1 MAIVYDVEISVKV
14 KTDDLDNPLSREVT
28 ITLPNST
35 YERVSSIWP
44 EVLYQANMSRKL
56 LERKLAEGSQ
66 AVEGE
71 IPDEEKDKKKRR

>member
-44 EVLYQANMSRKL
+44 EILYQTDMTRKS
-56 LERKLAEGSQ
+56 LERELAEGTQ
-66 AVEGE
+66 AVEE
-71 IPDEEKDKKKRR
+71 A

>member
-14 KTDDLDNPLSREVT
+14 KTDDLDNPLFRKVT
-28 ITLPNST
+28 ITFPNFT

-56 LERKLAEGSQ
+56 LERELAEGSQ
-66 AVEGE
+66 AVEE
-71 IPDEEKDKKKRR
+71 A

>member
-14 KTDDLDNPLSREVT
+14 KTDDLDNPLFREVT

-44 EVLYQANMSRKL
+44 EVLYQPICQENYSNV
-56 LERKLAEGSQ
+56 S
-66 AVEGE
+66 
-71 IPDEEKDKKKRR
+71 

>member
-14 KTDDLDNPLSREVT
+14 KTDDPDNPLYQGVT

-44 EVLYQANMSRKL
+44 AVLYQADMSRKL

-66 AVEGE
+66 AV
-71 IPDEEKDKKKRR
+71 DDSKKRR

>member
-1 MAIVYDVEISVKV
+1 MDEEIRRSCQRFLHGDF
-14 KTDDLDNPLSREVT
+14 TRGVT

-44 EVLYQANMSRKL
+44 AVLYQADMSRKSL
-56 LERKLAEGSQ
+56 KRKLAEGSQ